1 MCIRDRYRH
10 HPRDVREALAVPA
23 NVPVVLC
30 DARNRLHVK
39 ETLVLL
45 VEGALRRAQTSASE
59 TVPAG

>member
-1 MCIRDRYRH
+1 VNLFNGVYRH
-10 HPRDVREALAVPA
+10 HPREVREALSVPA

-45 VEGALRRAQTSASE
+45 VEGALRRAQHS
-59 TVPAG
+59 G